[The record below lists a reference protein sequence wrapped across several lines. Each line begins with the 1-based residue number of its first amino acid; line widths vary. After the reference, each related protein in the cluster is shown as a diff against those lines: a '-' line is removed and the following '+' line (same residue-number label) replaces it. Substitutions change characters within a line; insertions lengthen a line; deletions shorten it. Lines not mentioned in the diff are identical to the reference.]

1 MSETRPI
8 RVLVAKPGLDGHD
21 RGAKVIA
28 RALRDAGME
37 VIYTGIR
44 QTPEILNLCA
54 TTSRLIAWPR
64 RSRSTLQN
72 IVERL
77 LNGDRRALAR
87 MVTLIE
93 NESPQAR
100 HYLAEL
106 HRCAGRA
113 HIIGVT
119 GAPGAGKSTLATHIV
134 RELRRRDRKIGVVAV
149 DPTSPFS
156 GGAILGDRIR
166 MMELAGDPN
175 VFIRSMASRGSLGGL
190 SASTRD
196 VVRAMDAAGYD
207 PIIIETVG
215 TGQAEVEVMRAA
227 QTVLVVTAPGMGDE
241 VQAIKAGILEIADI
255 FVVSKADKPG
265 ADQTV
270 AELAMLLSLD
280 PQRRLHD
287 KSKPYW
293 RIPVLKTSAIKDQ
306 GITQLVDAMEKHRE
320 YLVESGMLMHRAQ
333 RQVVSEV
340 QALVLHAVVNA
351 LKAHVGEDEWQQMVE
366 DITTRERDPYSVA
379 QELEE
384 RIGLKSG

>member
-1 MSETRPI
+1 M
-8 RVLVAKPGLDGHD
+8 
-21 RGAKVIA
+21 
-28 RALRDAGME
+28 
-37 VIYTGIR
+37 
-44 QTPEILNLCA
+44 
-54 TTSRLIAWPR
+54 
-64 RSRSTLQN
+64 QN

-100 HYLAEL
+100 LYLAQL
-106 HRCAGRA
+106 HQHAGHA

-119 GAPGAGKSTLATHIV
+119 GAPGAGKSTLVTHLV
-134 RELRRRDRKIGVVAV
+134 RELRNRDRKIGVIAV

-196 VVRAMDAAGYD
+196 VVRAMDAAAYD

-227 QTVLVVTAPGMGDE
+227 QTVLVVSAPGMGDE

-255 FVVSKADKPG
+255 FVVSKADTPG

-280 PQRRLHD
+280 PQRRQHD

-293 RIPVLKTSAIKDQ
+293 RIPVLKTSAIKNQ
-306 GITQLVDAMEKHRE
+306 GITQLVDAIEKHRE
-320 YLVESGMLMHRAQ
+320 YLLESGMLTHRAQ
-333 RQVVSEV
+333 RQVLSEV

-351 LKAHVGEDEWQQMVE
+351 LKANVGEEEWQQMVE

-379 QELEE
+379 RELEE
-384 RIGLKSG
+384 RIGLK

>member
-1 MSETRPI
+1 M
-8 RVLVAKPGLDGHD
+8 
-21 RGAKVIA
+21 
-28 RALRDAGME
+28 
-37 VIYTGIR
+37 
-44 QTPEILNLCA
+44 QNLA
-54 TTSRLIAWPR
+54 
-64 RSRSTLQN
+64 
-72 IVERL
+72 ERL

-100 HYLAEL
+100 RYLAEL
-106 HRCAGRA
+106 HRHAGKA

-119 GAPGAGKSTLATHIV
+119 GAPGAGKSTLVTHLV
-134 RELRRRDRKIGVVAV
+134 RELRRRERKVGVVAV
-149 DPTSPFS
+149 DPSSPFT

-175 VFIRSMASRGSLGGL
+175 VFIRSMASRGSVGGL

-227 QTVLVVTAPGMGDE
+227 QTVLVVIAPGMGDE

-255 FVVSKADKPG
+255 FVVSKADRPG
-265 ADQTV
+265 AEQTV

-293 RIPVLKTSAIKDQ
+293 RIPIVKTSALKDQ
-306 GITQLVDAMEKHRE
+306 GISQLVDAIEQHRA
-320 YLVESGMLMHRAQ
+320 YLDESGMLTQRSH
-333 RQVVSEV
+333 RQVSSEV
-340 QALVLHAVVNA
+340 EALVISSVLNTLRNAVS
-351 LKAHVGEDEWQQMVE
+351 KEEWQRLLE
-366 DITTRERDPYSVA
+366 DITSRQRDPYSVA
-379 QELEE
+379 SELQEK
-384 RIGLKSG
+384 IGLSEK

>member
-1 MSETRPI
+1 
-8 RVLVAKPGLDGHD
+8 
-21 RGAKVIA
+21 
-28 RALRDAGME
+28 
-37 VIYTGIR
+37 
-44 QTPEILNLCA
+44 
-54 TTSRLIAWPR
+54 
-64 RSRSTLQN
+64 
-72 IVERL
+72 
-77 LNGDRRALAR
+77 

-93 NESPQAR
+93 NEIAQTQ

-106 HRCAGRA
+106 HRYAGRA
-113 HIIGVT
+113 HIVGVT
-119 GAPGAGKSTLATHIV
+119 GAPGAGKSTLVTHLV
-134 RELRRRDRKIGVVAV
+134 RELRRRERKIGVIAV

-166 MMELAGDPN
+166 MMELSGDPN

-190 SASTRD
+190 AASTRD

-215 TGQAEVEVMRAA
+215 TGQAEVEVMRTA
-227 QTVLVVTAPGMGDE
+227 QSVLVVVAPGMGDDI
-241 VQAIKAGILEIADI
+241 QAIKAGILEIADI

-280 PQRRLHD
+280 PNRRLYD

-306 GITQLVDAMEKHRE
+306 GITQLVDAIERHRE
-320 YLVESGMLMHRAQ
+320 YLVESGMLAHRAQ
-333 RQVVSEV
+333 RQVRSEV
-340 QALVLHAVVNA
+340 EALVVHAAMNA
-351 LKAHVGEDEWQQMVE
+351 LREELPEDEWQKLLE

-379 QELEE
+379 GELQA
-384 RIGLKSG
+384 RIGLRKS

>member
-1 MSETRPI
+1 M
-8 RVLVAKPGLDGHD
+8 
-21 RGAKVIA
+21 
-28 RALRDAGME
+28 
-37 VIYTGIR
+37 
-44 QTPEILNLCA
+44 
-54 TTSRLIAWPR
+54 
-64 RSRSTLQN
+64 QN
-72 IVERL
+72 ITERL
-77 LNGDRRALAR
+77 LSGDRRALAR

-93 NESPQAR
+93 NESPRAR
-100 HYLAEL
+100 SYLAEL
-106 HRCAGRA
+106 HQSAGRA

-119 GAPGAGKSTLATHIV
+119 GAPGAGKSTLVTHLV
-134 RELRRRDRKIGVVAV
+134 REFRRRERKIGVVAV
-149 DPTSPFS
+149 DPSSPFT

-190 SASTRD
+190 SAATRD
-196 VVRAMDAAGYD
+196 VVRAMDAAGFN
-207 PIIIETVG
+207 PVIIETIG

-227 QTVLVVTAPGMGDE
+227 QTVLVVSAPGMGDE

-280 PQRRLHD
+280 PHRRQHD

-306 GITQLVDAMEKHRE
+306 GITQLVDAIEQHYQ
-320 YLVESGMLMHRAQ
+320 YLVESDMLTNRTQ
-333 RQVVSEV
+333 RQVRSEV
-340 QALVLHAVVNA
+340 EALVLHSVMLA
-351 LKAHVGEDEWQQMVE
+351 LKDKVTDAEWQQFMQ

-379 QELEE
+379 IELQK
-384 RIGLKSG
+384 RIGLHHS

>member
-1 MSETRPI
+1 
-8 RVLVAKPGLDGHD
+8 LQD
-21 RGAKVIA
+21 IA
-28 RALRDAGME
+28 
-37 VIYTGIR
+37 
-44 QTPEILNLCA
+44 
-54 TTSRLIAWPR
+54 
-64 RSRSTLQN
+64 
-72 IVERL
+72 ERL

-93 NESPQAR
+93 NEAPQAR
-100 HYLAEL
+100 RYLAEL
-106 HRCAGRA
+106 HQHAGRA

-119 GAPGAGKSTLATHIV
+119 GPPGAGKSTLVTRLV
-134 RELRRRDRKIGVVAV
+134 RELRRRDRKIGVVAI
-149 DPTSPFS
+149 DPTSPFT

-166 MMELAGDPN
+166 MMELAGDPQ

-207 PIIIETVG
+207 PIIIETIG

-227 QTVLVVTAPGMGDE
+227 QTVLVVSAPGMGDE

-280 PQRRLHD
+280 PNRRLHD

-306 GITQLVDAMEKHRE
+306 GISQLVDAIEQHRQ
-320 YLVESGMLMHRAQ
+320 YLSESGMLAHRAQ
-333 RQVVSEV
+333 RQVRSEV
-340 QALVLHAVVNA
+340 EALVVHAVINA
-351 LKAHVGEDEWQQMVE
+351 LKNEVTGDEWQKVLE
-366 DITTRERDPYSVA
+366 DITARERDPYSVA
-379 QELEE
+379 NELQK
-384 RIGLKSG
+384 RIGLNNT

>member
-1 MSETRPI
+1 
-8 RVLVAKPGLDGHD
+8 
-21 RGAKVIA
+21 
-28 RALRDAGME
+28 
-37 VIYTGIR
+37 
-44 QTPEILNLCA
+44 
-54 TTSRLIAWPR
+54 
-64 RSRSTLQN
+64 LQN

-100 HYLAEL
+100 LYLAQL
-106 HRCAGRA
+106 HQHAGHA

-119 GAPGAGKSTLATHIV
+119 GAPGAGKSTLVTHLV
-134 RELRRRDRKIGVVAV
+134 RELRNRDRKIGVIAV
-149 DPTSPFS
+149 DPTSPFT

-196 VVRAMDAAGYD
+196 VVRAMDAAAYD

-227 QTVLVVTAPGMGDE
+227 QTVLVVSAPGMGDE

-280 PQRRLHD
+280 PQRRQHD

-293 RIPVLKTSAIKDQ
+293 RIPVLKTSAIKNQ
-306 GITQLVDAMEKHRE
+306 GITQLVDAIEEHRE
-320 YLVESGMLMHRAQ
+320 YLLESGMLSHRAQ
-333 RQVVSEV
+333 RQVLSEV

-351 LKAHVGEDEWQQMVE
+351 LKANVGEEEWQRMVE

-379 QELEE
+379 RELEE
-384 RIGLKSG
+384 RIGLK

>member
-1 MSETRPI
+1 
-8 RVLVAKPGLDGHD
+8 
-21 RGAKVIA
+21 
-28 RALRDAGME
+28 
-37 VIYTGIR
+37 
-44 QTPEILNLCA
+44 
-54 TTSRLIAWPR
+54 
-64 RSRSTLQN
+64 LQN
-72 IVERL
+72 LAERL
-77 LNGDRRALAR
+77 LSGDRRALAR

-100 HYLAEL
+100 RYLAEL
-106 HRCAGRA
+106 HQHAGNA
-113 HIIGVT
+113 HIVGVT
-119 GAPGAGKSTLATHIV
+119 GAPGAGKSTLVTHIV
-134 RELRRRDRKIGVVAV
+134 RELRRRDRKVGVVAV
-149 DPTSPFS
+149 DPTSPFT

-175 VFIRSMASRGSLGGL
+175 VFIRSMASRGNLGGL

-196 VVRAMDAAGYD
+196 VVRAMDAAGYN

-227 QTVLVVTAPGMGDE
+227 QTVLVVSAPGMGDE

-280 PQRRLHD
+280 PNRRLHD

-306 GITQLVDAMEKHRE
+306 GITQLVDAIEQHRE
-320 YLVESGMLMHRAQ
+320 YLVESGMLAHRAQ
-333 RQVVSEV
+333 RQVRSEV
-340 QALVLHAVVNA
+340 EALVVHAVMNA
-351 LKAHVGEDEWQQMVE
+351 LKEELSQDEWQKLLE

-379 QELEE
+379 GELQE
-384 RIGLKSG
+384 RIGLRKS

>member
-1 MSETRPI
+1 
-8 RVLVAKPGLDGHD
+8 
-21 RGAKVIA
+21 
-28 RALRDAGME
+28 
-37 VIYTGIR
+37 
-44 QTPEILNLCA
+44 
-54 TTSRLIAWPR
+54 
-64 RSRSTLQN
+64 
-72 IVERL
+72 
-77 LNGDRRALAR
+77 

-100 HYLAEL
+100 RYLAEL
-106 HRCAGRA
+106 HQHAGNA
-113 HIIGVT
+113 HIVGVT
-119 GAPGAGKSTLATHIV
+119 GAPGAGKSTLVTHIV
-134 RELRRRDRKIGVVAV
+134 RELRRRDRKVGVVAV
-149 DPTSPFS
+149 DPTSPFT

-196 VVRAMDAAGYD
+196 VVRAMDAAGYN

-227 QTVLVVTAPGMGDE
+227 QTVLVVSAPGMGDE

-280 PQRRLHD
+280 PNRRLHD

-306 GITQLVDAMEKHRE
+306 GITQLVDAIERHRE
-320 YLVESGMLMHRAQ
+320 YLVESGMLAHRAQ
-333 RQVVSEV
+333 RQVRSEV
-340 QALVLHAVVNA
+340 EALVVHAVMNA
-351 LKAHVGEDEWQQMVE
+351 LREELPEDEWQKLLE
-366 DITTRERDPYSVA
+366 DITTHERDPYSVA
-379 QELEE
+379 GELQE
-384 RIGLKSG
+384 RIGLRKS

>member
-1 MSETRPI
+1 MYRCG
-8 RVLVAKPGLDGHD
+8 VQD
-21 RGAKVIA
+21 
-28 RALRDAGME
+28 
-37 VIYTGIR
+37 
-44 QTPEILNLCA
+44 
-54 TTSRLIAWPR
+54 
-64 RSRSTLQN
+64 

-77 LNGDRRALAR
+77 LSGDRRALAR

-93 NESPQAR
+93 NDAPVAR
-100 HYLAEL
+100 RYLAEL
-106 HRCAGRA
+106 HLRAGKA

-119 GAPGAGKSTLATHIV
+119 GAPGAGKSTLVTRMV
-134 RELRRRDRKIGVVAV
+134 RELRRRERKIGVVAV
-149 DPTSPFS
+149 DPSSPFS

-166 MMELAGDPN
+166 MMELAGDPQ
-175 VFIRSMASRGSLGGL
+175 VFIRSMASRGSVGGL

-207 PIIIETVG
+207 PILIETVG

-280 PQRRLHD
+280 PARRQHD

-293 RIPVLKTSAIKDQ
+293 RIPVLKTSAMKDQ
-306 GITQLVDAMEKHRE
+306 GIVELVDAIEQHRA
-320 YLVESGMLMHRAQ
+320 YLQESGMLSQRAQ
-333 RQVVSEV
+333 RQVRSEV
-340 QALVLHAVVNA
+340 QALLIHAMMRA
-351 LKAHVGEDEWQQMVE
+351 LEQDVSADEWRVLIE
-366 DITTRERDPYSVA
+366 DITTRQRDPYSVA
-379 QELEE
+379 GELQE
-384 RIGLKSG
+384 RIGLK

>member
-1 MSETRPI
+1 
-8 RVLVAKPGLDGHD
+8 
-21 RGAKVIA
+21 
-28 RALRDAGME
+28 
-37 VIYTGIR
+37 
-44 QTPEILNLCA
+44 
-54 TTSRLIAWPR
+54 
-64 RSRSTLQN
+64 
-72 IVERL
+72 
-77 LNGDRRALAR
+77 
-87 MVTLIE
+87 VTLIE

-100 HYLAEL
+100 SYLAEL
-106 HRCAGRA
+106 HRCAGHA

-119 GAPGAGKSTLATHIV
+119 GAPGAGKSTLVTHIV

-207 PIIIETVG
+207 QIIIETVG

-320 YLVESGMLMHRAQ
+320 YLVESGMLTHRAQ

-351 LKAHVGEDEWQQMVE
+351 LKANVGEEEWQQMVE

>member
-1 MSETRPI
+1 MQ
-8 RVLVAKPGLDGHD
+8 D
-21 RGAKVIA
+21 
-28 RALRDAGME
+28 
-37 VIYTGIR
+37 
-44 QTPEILNLCA
+44 
-54 TTSRLIAWPR
+54 
-64 RSRSTLQN
+64 

-93 NESPQAR
+93 NEAPPAR
-100 HYLAEL
+100 RYLAEL
-106 HRCAGRA
+106 HQHAGRA
-113 HIIGVT
+113 HLVGVT
-119 GAPGAGKSTLATHIV
+119 GAPGAGKSTLVTHLV
-134 RELRRRDRKIGVVAV
+134 RELRRRDRKVGVIAV
-149 DPTSPFS
+149 DPTSPFT

-196 VVRAMDAAGYD
+196 VVRALDAAGYN
-207 PIIIETVG
+207 PIIIETIG
-215 TGQAEVEVMRAA
+215 AGQAEVEVMRAA
-227 QTVLVVTAPGMGDE
+227 HTVLVVSAPGMGDE

-280 PQRRLHD
+280 PLRRLHD

-306 GITQLVDAMEKHRE
+306 GITQLVNAIEQHYQ
-320 YLVESGMLMHRAQ
+320 YLVESGMLTNRTQ
-333 RQVVSEV
+333 RQVRSEV
-340 QALVLHAVVNA
+340 ESLVLHAVILA
-351 LKAHVGEDEWQQMVE
+351 LKAKVTEAEWQQLIE

-379 QELEE
+379 IELQK
-384 RIGLKSG
+384 RIGLNNI

>member
-1 MSETRPI
+1 M
-8 RVLVAKPGLDGHD
+8 
-21 RGAKVIA
+21 
-28 RALRDAGME
+28 
-37 VIYTGIR
+37 
-44 QTPEILNLCA
+44 
-54 TTSRLIAWPR
+54 
-64 RSRSTLQN
+64 QN
-72 IVERL
+72 ITERL
-77 LNGDRRALAR
+77 LSGDRRALAR

-93 NESPQAR
+93 NESPRAR
-100 HYLAEL
+100 SYLAEL
-106 HRCAGRA
+106 HQSAGRA

-119 GAPGAGKSTLATHIV
+119 GAPGAGKSTLVTHLV
-134 RELRRRDRKIGVVAV
+134 REFRRRERKIGVVAV
-149 DPTSPFS
+149 DPSSPFT

-190 SASTRD
+190 SAATRD
-196 VVRAMDAAGYD
+196 VVRAMDAAGFN
-207 PIIIETVG
+207 PVIIETIG

-227 QTVLVVTAPGMGDE
+227 QTVLVVSAPGMGDE

-280 PQRRLHD
+280 PHRRQHD

-306 GITQLVDAMEKHRE
+306 GITQLVDAIEQHYQ
-320 YLVESGMLMHRAQ
+320 YLVESDMLASRTQ
-333 RQVVSEV
+333 RQVRSEV
-340 QALVLHAVVNA
+340 EALVLHSVMLA
-351 LKAHVGEDEWQQMVE
+351 LKDKVSDAEWQEFMQ

-379 QELEE
+379 IELQK
-384 RIGLKSG
+384 RIGLHHS

>member
-1 MSETRPI
+1 M
-8 RVLVAKPGLDGHD
+8 
-21 RGAKVIA
+21 
-28 RALRDAGME
+28 
-37 VIYTGIR
+37 
-44 QTPEILNLCA
+44 QNLA
-54 TTSRLIAWPR
+54 
-64 RSRSTLQN
+64 
-72 IVERL
+72 ERL
-77 LNGDRRALAR
+77 LSGDRRALAR

-93 NESPQAR
+93 NELPQAR
-100 HYLAEL
+100 RYLAEL
-106 HRCAGRA
+106 HQHAGNA
-113 HIIGVT
+113 HIVGVT
-119 GAPGAGKSTLATHIV
+119 GAPGAGKSTLVTHIV
-134 RELRRRDRKIGVVAV
+134 RELRRRDRKVGVVAV
-149 DPTSPFS
+149 DPTSPFT

-196 VVRAMDAAGYD
+196 VVRAMDAAGYN

-227 QTVLVVTAPGMGDE
+227 QTVLVVSAPGMGDE

-280 PQRRLHD
+280 PNRRLHD

-306 GITQLVDAMEKHRE
+306 GITQLVDAIEQHRE
-320 YLVESGMLMHRAQ
+320 YLVESGMLAHRAQ
-333 RQVVSEV
+333 RQVRSEV
-340 QALVLHAVVNA
+340 EALVVHAVMNA
-351 LKAHVGEDEWQQMVE
+351 LREELTEDEWQKLLE

-379 QELEE
+379 GELQE
-384 RIGLKSG
+384 RIGLRKS